1 MSIKDIFNEIVEF
14 YRKYGNLIPFDSV
27 SDMKFEIILD
37 PAVIS
42 DINLLQESTT
52 SKNGSIIETIT
63 IGKTVLQAKNFSF
76 LSNYVGS
83 KASFKFEPIDFPG
96 NHNLFFSMSKFLDEC
111 KCEKPEKFYIAEIN
125 AYSLDK
131 NMLQLKTYESIIKLI
146 SIFSSEKKKA
156 CDYANKDMLSNTYKF
171 VFLGES
177 RIEFSC
183 IYGGKEIS
191 IDHNKIDSFIADID
205 TEEGEIKTHLKERR
219 QILKKSIIDLLK
231 PVTKDEEKF
240 AFLLHHIEELHRSY
254 NNGMD
259 LYLNEFSF
267 SKFISDLSEKKISF
281 IEKINKVVSD
291 VGLKILL
298 LPLIGVISKIVEK
311 PEQIKIGTTLS
322 IYSALMILLVF
333 YTVDFLNQIR
343 EEIQN
348 TFHHKK
354 YNKSIVFT
362 GNIDNELKKAYQQL
376 SFRITVI
383 QLVLFVIYI
392 ALLYPL
398 FNFFVGDNFLMPL
411 HGKFIQLD
419 NYFYD
424 IAINSALFSFF
435 SMLVYLLVIGLI
447 FKPIIKKLTKYS

>member
-1 MSIKDIFNEIVEF
+1 
-14 YRKYGNLIPFDSV
+14 
-27 SDMKFEIILD
+27 
-37 PAVIS
+37 
-42 DINLLQESTT
+42 
-52 SKNGSIIETIT
+52 
-63 IGKTVLQAKNFSF
+63 
-76 LSNYVGS
+76 
-83 KASFKFEPIDFPG
+83 
-96 NHNLFFSMSKFLDEC
+96 
-111 KCEKPEKFYIAEIN
+111 
-125 AYSLDK
+125 
-131 NMLQLKTYESIIKLI
+131 
-146 SIFSSEKKKA
+146 
-156 CDYANKDMLSNTYKF
+156 
-171 VFLGES
+171 
-177 RIEFSC
+177 
-183 IYGGKEIS
+183 
-191 IDHNKIDSFIADID
+191 
-205 TEEGEIKTHLKERR
+205 
-219 QILKKSIIDLLK
+219 
-231 PVTKDEEKF
+231 
-240 AFLLHHIEELHRSY
+240 
-254 NNGMD
+254 MD

-281 IEKINKVVSD
+281 IEKINKVVSG

-362 GNIDNELKKAYQQL
+362 GNIDNGLKKAYQQL
-376 SFRITVI
+376 SFRITAI